1 MGGFHNARDLGGLPT
16 TDGGVT
22 RCRALIRSADLRF
35 VTAAGWRSAVDAGVR
50 TVIDLRNDDEVAGGS
65 FAGATSTTESLC
77 VQPAAGPPIRPE
89 EVQAL
94 RVPIDDT
101 GDVGFWKQ
109 LDEKQMSGTPL
120 YYRPFIEAKPR
131 RCAAAVAAIAQ
142 AQPGGIIFHC
152 GAGCHRT
159 GLVTLLVL
167 CLAGVTPDAIAEDYE
182 LSDGQTGPLR
192 AALGI
197 MNEEPS
203 TQAMLRRH
211 GTTARAVILDALDGL
226 DVAQR
231 LGTAGLSEADILS
244 LRGRLRGYR
253 LI

>member
-1 MGGFHNARDLGGLPT
+1 M
-16 TDGGVT
+16 
-22 RCRALIRSADLRF
+22 
-35 VTAAGWRSAVDAGVR
+35 
-50 TVIDLRNDDEVAGGS
+50 
-65 FAGATSTTESLC
+65 
-77 VQPAAGPPIRPE
+77 
-89 EVQAL
+89 
-94 RVPIDDT
+94 
-101 GDVGFWKQ
+101 
-109 LDEKQMSGTPL
+109 

-142 AQPGGIIFHC
+142 ARPGGVIFHC

-167 CLAGVTPDAIAEDYE
+167 SPAGVTPDAIAEDYE
-182 LSDGQTGPLR
+182 LSDGQTGSLR

-197 MNEEPS
+197 VNEEPS

-211 GTTARAVILDALDGL
+211 GSTARAVILDALDGL

-231 LGTAGLSEADILS
+231 LGTAGLSKADIVS

-253 LI
+253 LMQKPADSAGPGKVT